1 MMLPLTFVPTL
12 TSILA
17 TAERSKGGAAVRSEV
32 EQTESKGSVM
42 AMHRRDAPAQSRRS
56 ESASQKRIR
65 TGVPCVWLVAL
76 TVPLVACARHR
87 ASVEARSVALEPA
100 AHAAVLPAVS
110 PPSQVLS
117 HGFPIALPPPQAEL
131 VEFFAAQPEA
141 FAWQSLYLFHPQ
153 PPLRSFGGFATPLKG
168 PFPGRKFRHV
178 FFHRF
183 GNDRDFP
190 GQAVLDSSV
199 AGCSDVLLATDGRY
213 CPSVSYPPI
222 ELAPGQVTELLAIT
236 NQRDKNPKVK
246 SSGWQKELGFVFVDD
261 SGTPIAEIAVGLQSG
276 KVETRPASEALSE
289 GDWGASRWNR
299 LLELVAEL
307 DPKPSLSEAFTDLL
321 VEQRRRD
328 EHAFTDGSF
337 VRVSWARYLPAY
349 SDVDSRLREMD
360 LSDEQRAIA
369 CAWQQL
375 VWLRG
380 VPRSG
385 PGGAGLECKDGWN
398 ATAFD
403 LAGCQ
408 RAFPRCEASMVEVET
423 CMRRQRFDPCFQ
435 DPAASHC
442 VAVRQC
448 LWGFSSSSNRQAA
461 PTSSTAAH
469 NR

>member
-1 MMLPLTFVPTL
+1 M
-12 TSILA
+12 
-17 TAERSKGGAAVRSEV
+17 
-32 EQTESKGSVM
+32 
-42 AMHRRDAPAQSRRS
+42 
-56 ESASQKRIR
+56 
-65 TGVPCVWLVAL
+65 
-76 TVPLVACARHR
+76 
-87 ASVEARSVALEPA
+87 
-100 AHAAVLPAVS
+100 
-110 PPSQVLS
+110 
-117 HGFPIALPPPQAEL
+117 
-131 VEFFAAQPEA
+131 
-141 FAWQSLYLFHPQ
+141 
-153 PPLRSFGGFATPLKG
+153 
-168 PFPGRKFRHV
+168 
-178 FFHRF
+178 
-183 GNDRDFP
+183 
-190 GQAVLDSSV
+190 
-199 AGCSDVLLATDGRY
+199 
-213 CPSVSYPPI
+213 
-222 ELAPGQVTELLAIT
+222 
-236 NQRDKNPKVK
+236 
-246 SSGWQKELGFVFVDD
+246 FVDD

-276 KVETRPASEALSE
+276 KVETRPASEALSK

-408 RAFPRCEASMVEVET
+408 RAFPRCEASMAEVET